1 MAILRSAQ
9 FHHTDT
15 ANQHAISPARY
26 SISQAHSIYCH
37 QAKSRPS
44 HAVRYRPMTK
54 KVITKPSL
62 QKLDIIRRKEPAPE
76 QAPKLIKP
84 AKTYW
89 KTGHGSVEKVDQ
101 ETGDI
106 VHLVHEPAVYAQQQ
120 PEPTTASSQY
130 RTKMVNTAA
139 KYSLIRTRQ
148 PIKLKEKYPHSDL
161 LPINLGQGTRTQCN
175 NPVSAFREYKVVQ
188 RLQNSLKNRGY
199 YIHAIDGVF
208 GLATKMA
215 LSASQR
221 LAKLPTGKLDNAT
234 IRHLGI

>member
-26 SISQAHSIYCH
+26 SISHAHSIYCK

-44 HAVRYRPMTK
+44 HAVRYRPMVK

-62 QKLDIIRRKEPAPE
+62 QKLEITRNKEQTAE
-76 QAPKLIKP
+76 QQPKLIKP

-89 KTGHGSVEKVDQ
+89 KAGHGSIEKVDK

-106 VHLVHEPAVYAQQQ
+106 VHLVHEPAVYAQHQ
-120 PEPTTASSQY
+120 PEPKTPSNQY
-130 RTKMVNTAA
+130 STQMVKTAA

-161 LPINLGQGTRTQCN
+161 LPVNLGKQTQAECTN
-175 NPVSAFREYKVVQ
+175 TVSAFREYKVIK

-199 YIHAIDGVF
+199 YVHAIDGVF

-221 LAKLPTGKLDNAT
+221 LAKLPTGKLDHAT